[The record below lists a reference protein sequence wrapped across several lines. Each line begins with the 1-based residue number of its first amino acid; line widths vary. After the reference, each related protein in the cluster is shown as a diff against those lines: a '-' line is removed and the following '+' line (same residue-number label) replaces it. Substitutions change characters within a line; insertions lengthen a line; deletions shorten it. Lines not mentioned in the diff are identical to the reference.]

1 MEVTLI
7 VRKAQ
12 RPDLPAILDLYR
24 VLGEDDG
31 TVLSLGEAEAILEV
45 MARYPDYHLYLAQRE
60 GLVVGTFALLIMD
73 NLGHR
78 GAKSA
83 ILEDVVVDSALRG
96 QGIGRHMVAYAA
108 MLCREK
114 GCYKL
119 ALSSNRRRRGAHR
132 FYRALGFT
140 RHGCSFF
147 LDLVADKR

>member
-1 MEVTLI
+1 MADRLTI
-7 VRKAQ
+7 RQAR

-24 VLGEDDG
+24 ELGEDDG
-31 TVLSLGEAEAILEV
+31 TVLCLGEAEAILEI

-60 GLVVGTFALLIMD
+60 GRVVGTFALLIMD
-73 NLGHR
+73 NIGHR

-96 QGIGRHMVAYAA
+96 QGIGRRMVAHAA
-108 MLCREK
+108 MLCRDK

-140 RHGCSFF
+140 RHGCSFS
-147 LDLVADKR
+147 LGLLADQR